1 MNERKKELPWDST
14 SEILLGLEK
23 VTELFLDT
31 LREPKRYQI
40 DQCNT

>member
-23 VTELFLDT
+23 VTELFPDT
-31 LREPKRYQI
+31 LREPKIYQI
-40 DQCNT
+40 DQ